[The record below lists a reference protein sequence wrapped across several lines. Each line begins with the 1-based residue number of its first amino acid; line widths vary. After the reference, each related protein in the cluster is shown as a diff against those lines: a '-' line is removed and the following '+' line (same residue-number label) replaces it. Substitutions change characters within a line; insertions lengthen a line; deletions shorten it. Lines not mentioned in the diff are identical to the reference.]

1 MKENYFLVNLL
12 QREFWGKDFY
22 FGIFF
27 WMRSSGHGK
36 ILNFLSVHIR
46 CDIFGYLPY
55 NLECMIFKH
64 SYNLL
69 IWPFSFFFQKVN
81 LLNLTQCEWTLPLP
95 LLLATTDQES
105 KTSKVQFIEYEFN
118 PPVLH
123 TGGLYF
129 IELLN
134 ILPFKLN
141 SKNLSLGQ
149 TDARIWEISGRV
161 LGYVIFGCCGVS
173 RR

>member
-1 MKENYFLVNLL
+1 MNLL

-27 WMRSSGHGK
+27 GWDRVVMAK
-36 ILNFLSVHIR
+36 FLTSFPSIWDVT
-46 CDIFGYLPY
+46 FLVTYP

-69 IWPFSFFFQKVN
+69 IWLFSFFFQKVN
-81 LLNLTQCEWTLPLP
+81 LLNLTQCVWTLPLP
-95 LLLATTDQES
+95 WLLATTDQES
-105 KTSKVQFIEYEFN
+105 KMSKVQFIEYEFN

-141 SKNLSLGQ
+141 SKNLG
-149 TDARIWEISGRV
+149 WNFEILFFFSTNM
-161 LGYVIFGCCGVS
+161 
-173 RR
+173 